1 MTDESKMLLSLLSRA
16 LFSREHSSSWELDRE
31 INCDWKK
38 VLIEAADQSV
48 GLLAHEALDREL
60 VPEDI
65 FIKWN
70 KYARQIIVNNVKCIS
85 DHVHLDCWMRE
96 AGIPYVVLK
105 GCASAHYYPD
115 HTLRNMGDVDFIV
128 PKEHLEHTK
137 RLLLDKGLKPL
148 DDYYAHAS
156 YINESTRSHF
166 ELHFTIGGVPEGKAG
181 DRVRE
186 YIDNIFEEKKEIG
199 VDFGRLTVPSDFIHG
214 LVMLAHTAS
223 HLMGVGIGLRHL
235 CDWAVFVERFSD
247 EQFRSIFEE
256 RLKEVGLWKYAKLLT
271 KASVRGLGATPKAFC
286 EDADD
291 RIADRLLEEIVDS
304 GNFGNKKE
312 DRDALLLFTTSL
324 KSYSFERKTPLGQFM
339 ESQRDNINEMWP
351 LTKKA
356 HILLPVGWI
365 FADLSNIWNVIR
377 GKKKLYS
384 LRRVIKAAEPRRE
397 LFRQFGLYL
406 AE

>member
-16 LFSREHSSSWELDRE
+16 LFSRELDRG
-31 INCDWKK
+31 IKCDWKK
-38 VLIEAADQSV
+38 VFGEAIDHSV
-48 GLLAHEALDREL
+48 GLLANEGLDREL
-60 VPEDI
+60 VPGDI
-65 FIKWN
+65 LAKWTN
-70 KYARQIIVNNVKCIS
+70 YSRQLIINNVKCIS

-105 GCASAHYYPD
+105 GCASGHYYPD
-115 HTLRNMGDVDFIV
+115 HTLRMMGDVDFIV
-128 PKEHLEHTK
+128 PKEHLEK
-137 RLLLDKGLKPL
+137 AKQLLLEKGLKPL

-156 YINESTRSHF
+156 FLNEKTNSHF
-166 ELHFTIGGVPEGKAG
+166 ELHFTLGGVPEGRAG
-181 DRVRE
+181 DKVRE
-186 YIDNIFEEKKEIG
+186 YIDNIFDDKREIG
-199 VDFGRLTVPSDFIHG
+199 VDFGRLTVPSDFVHG

-247 EQFRSIFEE
+247 ERFRSIFEE
-256 RLKEVGLWKYAKLLT
+256 RLKEVGLWKYAKILT

-291 RIADRLLEEIVDS
+291 KVADALLEEIVGS
-304 GNFGNKKE
+304 GNFGRKKE
-312 DRDALLLFTTSL
+312 DREALLLFTTSL
-324 KSYSFERKTPLGQFM
+324 KSYSFEKKTPLGQFM
-339 ESQRDNINEMWP
+339 ESQRDIVFDMWP
-351 LTKKA
+351 VTKKA
-356 HILLPVGWI
+356 PILLPAGWF

-384 LRRVIKAAEPRRE
+384 LKKVIEAAKPRRE
-397 LFRQFGLYL
+397 LFRQLGLYS